1 MTHHDR
7 GTEWFLAQLKPNAL
21 RIAERNLRRQA
32 FRTFVPLEQKT
43 MRRNGKFEPVVKPL
57 FPGYLFVSF
66 DPEAGR
72 WHAINSTQGITRL
85 VAFGAAPSPV
95 PHSLIAELQSRCDD
109 SGRLLPPRALN
120 PGDTVQ
126 LRSGPFADFTA
137 TIERVEPDRRVWIL
151 LDLMGRA
158 TRLRVRSDALQSQ

>member
-1 MTHHDR
+1 MTYHDR
-7 GTEWFLAQLKPNAL
+7 RTEWFLAQLKPNGL

-43 MRRNGKFEPVVKPL
+43 VRRNGKFAPVVKPL

-66 DPEAGR
+66 DPGAGG
-72 WHAINSTQGITRL
+72 WHAINSTQGVTRL
-85 VAFGAAPSPV
+85 VAFGTVPSPV
-95 PHSLIAELQSRCDD
+95 PHNLIADLQSRCDD
-109 SGRLLPPRALN
+109 SGRLLPPGALS
-120 PGDTVQ
+120 PGDSVK

-137 TIERVEPDRRVWIL
+137 TIERIDPDRRVWIL

-158 TRLRVRSDALQSQ
+158 TRLRVRPDALQS